1 MTYNINDKF
10 YNEYPIEAYQFVKEN
25 GYKIVELEKEDGKR
39 VFQIQ
44 AIVKTLNDLKAEKI
58 AELKVKRDI
67 YKTTIIIKNNLT
79 LADLEIGSNNYSNL
93 IRLKYG
99 WTQNDLDLFDIEMD
113 KLVTKYNAIKTLINN
128 ANLDTINSISITFG
142 E

>member
-10 YNEYPIEAYQFVKEN
+10 YNEYPIEAYNFVKEN
-25 GYKIVELEKEDGKR
+25 GYKIVELEKEDGRR

-58 AELKVKRDI
+58 VELKVKRDA
-67 YKTTIIIKNNLT
+67 YKKANNYDNSNIVDNILIGLGDYTDEERLACKTFFNNLIVRY
-79 LADLEIGSNNYSNL
+79 DE
-93 IRLKYG
+93 LK
-99 WTQNDLDLFDIEMD
+99 D
-113 KLVTKYNAIKTLINN
+113 LINN
-128 ANLDTINSISITFG
+128 STIDTINTISITFG

>member
-25 GYKIVELEKEDGKR
+25 GYKIVELDKEDGKR

-44 AIVKTLNDLKAEKI
+44 AIVKTLNYLKAEKI
-58 AELKVKRDI
+58 AELKVKRDA
-67 YKTTIIIKNNLT
+67 YKKANNYDNDHVVQNILFGLGNYTDEERLACKTFFNNLI
-79 LADLEIGSNNYSNL
+79 ARYNE
-93 IRLKYG
+93 LK
-99 WTQNDLDLFDIEMD
+99 D
-113 KLVTKYNAIKTLINN
+113 LINN

>member
-10 YNEYPIEAYQFVKEN
+10 YNEYPIEAYNFVKEN
-25 GYKIVELEKEDGKR
+25 GYKIVELEKETVDGVECR

-58 AELKVKRDI
+58 VELKSKRDA
-67 YKTTIIIKNNLT
+67 YKK
-79 LADLEIGSNNYSNL
+79 ANNYDNPNIVDNIL
-93 IRLKYG
+93 IGLGDYTDEERL
-99 WTQNDLDLFDIEMD
+99 
-113 KLVTKYNAIKTLINN
+113 ACKTFFNNIIARYDELKDLINN
-128 ANLDTINSISITFG
+128 ATLDTINSISITFG

>member
-25 GYKIVELEKEDGKR
+25 GYKIVELDKEDGKR

-44 AIVKTLNDLKAEKI
+44 AIVKTLNYLKAEKI
-58 AELKVKRDI
+58 AELKVKRDA
-67 YKTTIIIKNNLT
+67 YKKANNYDNDHVVQNILFGLGNYTDEERLACKTFFNNLIVRY
-79 LADLEIGSNNYSNL
+79 DE
-93 IRLKYG
+93 LK
-99 WTQNDLDLFDIEMD
+99 D
-113 KLVTKYNAIKTLINN
+113 LINS
-128 ANLDTINSISITFG
+128 ATINTINTISITFG

>member
-10 YNEYPIEAYQFVKEN
+10 YNEYPIEAYNFVKEN
-25 GYKIVELEKEDGKR
+25 GYKIVELEKETVDGVECR

-58 AELKVKRDI
+58 AELKSKRDA
-67 YKTTIIIKNNLT
+67 YKKANNYDNSNIVDNILIGLGNYTDEERLACKTFFNNLI
-79 LADLEIGSNNYSNL
+79 ARYNE
-93 IRLKYG
+93 LK
-99 WTQNDLDLFDIEMD
+99 D
-113 KLVTKYNAIKTLINN
+113 LINN

>member
-10 YNEYPIEAYQFVKEN
+10 YNEYPIEAYNFVKEN
-25 GYKIVELEKEDGKR
+25 GYKIVELEKETVNGVECR

-58 AELKVKRDI
+58 VELKVKRDA
-67 YKTTIIIKNNLT
+67 YKKANNYDNSNIVDNILIGLGDYTDEERLACKTFFNNLIVRY
-79 LADLEIGSNNYSNL
+79 DE
-93 IRLKYG
+93 LK
-99 WTQNDLDLFDIEMD
+99 D
-113 KLVTKYNAIKTLINN
+113 LINN
-128 ANLDTINSISITFG
+128 STIDTINTISITFG